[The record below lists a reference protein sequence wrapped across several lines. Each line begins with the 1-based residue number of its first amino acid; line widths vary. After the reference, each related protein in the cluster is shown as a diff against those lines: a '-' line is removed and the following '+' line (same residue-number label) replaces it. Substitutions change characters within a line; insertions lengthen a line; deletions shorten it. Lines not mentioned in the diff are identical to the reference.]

1 MKHTDW
7 KTTAGNLTLAVA
19 LTFGSAEVASP
30 LTGKSVS
37 AQETLATTAATV
49 EAAAKVIDLR
59 TLGTPEKAK
68 LQGDQHVGAMSY
80 ATSADPTAAY
90 KFQQQQLIKLGWK
103 ELPGAMTEVA
113 YASGM
118 FSKDGYS
125 LSVSTSASGQPE
137 KEYATF
143 VYIMN
148 FGNVPLKSLPVV
160 KGATSTFVNE
170 ATAVYSVDLS
180 VQDAADKTRK
190 LLLDAGWQPY
200 GYNDVSPELKQF
212 QVKKNAIQIG
222 VMVNVAPAQGNK
234 TAIMYSSS
242 LLAADIP
249 APDNAEQL
257 NFTGQ
262 QKTLRFESPE
272 DFAGVVGFYEKT
284 LPAQG
289 WKPSGT
295 KMVLSED
302 DFGRPVGT
310 RVFTNSAGDVIDVTL
325 EKSEDK
331 TSAVVK
337 HLSKEEIEAAKKKL
351 AEDQKKL
358 VAENK
363 AANKEEMKESEDS
376 EPDVDALANSLI
388 AEALGGKGKKSG
400 GKKKSGAKA
409 SDAVQIKVPQGA
421 KVNRTSDNVLQIKV
435 AAARGL
441 KTAEFIKGHLTA
453 DGWTVEGDD
462 LEKESGNLDFKK
474 DNQSI
479 TLTYV
484 DTGFTDVM
492 MMLIG
497 IGTPLD
503 STEAD
508 APAKATDSKT
518 PAKKSKNKPKRATD
532 DSDDTKE
539 SDEEKMEN
547 EDDEDSEKV
556 EEPERVERPK
566 QGISKMPKL
575 PNTASARM
583 GEKTYEL
590 NQMIAYEVIS
600 QGEWR
605 TKIVASSKPVK
616 QEKLLALLKK
626 TGNDDDMEFPEPNI
640 RVEIAADGEIASVNY
655 QLDGVSGGGNSGT
668 IGNVLVEDNRAR
680 GTLELEEEGEFFE
693 RTYTW
698 KISFDTDVL
707 TKASKATKV
716 VQNLP
721 RLDNGG
727 ELTLGEG
734 QWKLAHVVAYEAKVL
749 DELVTWVFISEKPIN
764 MARLKASLAK
774 DGTDDGVSETQ
785 PQVVLTIDDNDS
797 VRQAAI
803 WVDNTSI
810 SSNADL
816 EGDATVVDGR
826 VRGTAKLSEPGDFFG
841 KAYDFHV
848 SFDVE
853 VMPLPADKR

>member
-1 MKHTDW
+1 MNQADW
-7 KTTAGNLTLAVA
+7 KTKAGELVLAFALASGYVESGSTLI
-19 LTFGSAEVASP
+19 GN
-30 LTGKSVS
+30 SVF
-37 AQETLATTAATV
+37 AQEAVTSKAATV
-49 EAAAKVIDLR
+49 EAAAKVLDLR
-59 TLGTPEKAK
+59 TLGTPEGAE
-68 LQGDQHVGAMSY
+68 LQGEQHVGAMSY
-80 ATSADPTAAY
+80 GTSADPTAAY
-90 KFQQQQLIKLGWK
+90 QFQKQQLTKLGWK
-103 ELPGAMTEVA
+103 ELPGAMTEAA

-137 KEYATF
+137 KERATF

-148 FGNVPLKSLPVV
+148 FGNVALKSLPVI

-170 ATAVYSVDLS
+170 ATAIYSVDLK
-180 VQDAADKTRK
+180 VQDAADKTLK

-200 GYNDVSPELKQF
+200 GYNDASAELKQF
-212 QVKKNAIQIG
+212 QVKRNAIQIG

-234 TAIMYSSS
+234 TAVMYSAS

-272 DFAGVVGFYEKT
+272 DFAAVVGFYEKT

-289 WKPSGT
+289 WKPSGEE
-295 KMVLSED
+295 MALGED

-310 RVFTNSAGDVIDVTL
+310 RVFTNAAGDVIDVTL

-337 HLSKEEIEAAKKKL
+337 HLSRQEIEAAKKKQ

-358 VAENK
+358 LAEN
-363 AANKEEMKESEDS
+363 AAAKDEEMKESDDS
-376 EPDVDALANSLI
+376 EPDADALANALI
-388 AEALGGKGKKSG
+388 AEALGGKGKKSS
-400 GKKKSGAKA
+400 GKKKPGAKA
-409 SDAVQIKVPQGA
+409 SDAVQIKVPEGT
-421 KVNRTSDNVLQIKV
+421 KVNKTSDNVLQFKV
-435 AAARGL
+435 GAGKGL
-441 KTAEFIKGHLTA
+441 KTAEFIQGHMAA
-453 DGWTVEGDD
+453 DGWEVEGDD
-462 LEKESGNLDFKK
+462 LEKDSGNLDFKK

-492 MMLIG
+492 MMMIG
-497 IGTPLD
+497 IGTQLD
-503 STEAD
+503 SSEAE
-508 APAKATDSKT
+508 APAKANNSKT
-518 PAKKSKNKPKRATD
+518 PAKKSGDKPKRSTE
-532 DSDDTKE
+532 E
-539 SDEEKMEN
+539 SDEEDME
-547 EDDEDSEKV
+547 EEMEEKDDEDSEKV

-575 PNTASARM
+575 PNIGSARM
-583 GEKTYEL
+583 GEKSYEL
-590 NQMIAYEVIS
+590 NQVIAYEHIS

-605 TKIVASSKPVK
+605 TKIVVSAKPVK
-616 QEKLLALLKK
+616 QDKLLAMLNK
-626 TGNDDDMEFPEPNI
+626 TGNDEDMEFPEPNI
-640 RVEIAADGEIASVNY
+640 RVEIGADGAVAGISY

-668 IGNVLVEDNRAR
+668 IGDVLVEDNRAR

-707 TKASKATKV
+707 TKTSKTAKV
-716 VQNLP
+716 AQNLP
-721 RLDNGG
+721 KLENGG
-727 ELTLGEG
+727 ELTLGKG
-734 QWKLAHVVAYEAKVL
+734 QWKLAHVVAYEAKMF
-749 DELVTWVFISEKPIN
+749 DEVVTKVFISQKPIN
-764 MARLKASLAK
+764 LAKLKASLAK
-774 DGTDDGVSETQ
+774 DGTDDGVFETQ
-785 PQVVLTIDDNDS
+785 PQVVLQIDDNDS
-797 VRQAAI
+797 VKQAAI
-803 WVDNTSI
+803 WADNASI

-816 EGDATVVDGR
+816 EGDATVADGR
-826 VRGTAKLSEPGDFFG
+826 VRGTTKLSEPGEFFG
-841 KAYDFHV
+841 KKYDFHV

-853 VMPLPADKR
+853 VIPLPADQR